1 MNKLYNFSLDT
12 ESSDEQLNELMKNVL
27 EDVK

>member
-12 ESSDEQLNELMKNVL
+12 ESSDEQLNELMKSVL